1 MHAHTLTNMSP
12 RCSLRC
18 FALSVVL
25 LLAVVYTE
33 VSAFAIRS
41 SFNTTRTPALDL
53 AVDES
58 LQLEV
63 RHDFKTPYN
72 LKANTSNKNNE
83 VPASTTDL
91 PHSSNASATAFI
103 EMTTTIKYNPDVIA
117 ETVSNNMT
125 AKNNISERSV
135 LKENSTLYLY
145 TNTTKATIVSEVVTI
160 TENYTTRNYLE
171 LSGSTQQPA
180 DTDNSMSLSVENI
193 NVRAL
198 NDTFDD
204 LSTALNDTVEQIA
217 AKDQL
222 ALKYAQ
228 NVNTLAEKN
237 ISLLPIVNS
246 SDYDDITTNF
256 TSRRKYTV
264 IDRIMKISKNE
275 TTAPTDKYEN
285 KAESLVTL
293 TSATSEEV
301 LRRVATEYPTVTT
314 PMPRL
319 DVVSGTTSYPDILVT
334 QEIENIT
341 NSFEVSIQKPKFESV
356 SSKRAGFLNYSSKS
370 KQNESTIENI
380 TTESAYRDHTTIAIE
395 NNFETFTGRNVAGVS
410 KSQSYLD
417 EDAIKEEML
426 QETSL
431 KNNEEMAQQN
441 RDGRI
446 NDTDT
451 TFSFLEQF
459 GFFTSTQDLEGT
471 VQTNTEEIIN
481 TKPSQDKGKSTIV
494 YTVSPNY
501 KPMKK
506 LEIQPP
512 KQFVRDPDDNSWRNE
527 SISSLG
533 IVFKPKNSSKPFTQV
548 LKNKTETEWS
558 NLLSRDNKSD
568 VPDLRERL
576 EKIAQRRK
584 TKKKKTDFFGNV
596 IYSDYEETNSSEEV
610 TNTRNIDITNTVES
624 ILEDTTILNVLTE
637 TVKELSTLTLT
648 TTPTTSTSTTSAT
661 TAAAAVPDTTHSKI
675 SGNNTSPA
683 TTTQIKVSSKLLNRT
698 KEIVAKKG
706 KYNSSVTDKERK
718 NFNVFDYYD
727 ISNEDESEYL
737 QMAKL
742 ELKKYSVP
750 TYLTQRPFVTPPPL
764 PYRLTK
770 PETQSMPERKATI
783 QYFPPRIN
791 TQQPKPNRFDNDV
804 KVKTKSHTKL
814 SSPKEV
820 TSFTLTN
827 APDTPL
833 GKYSS
838 RYHEEQH
845 HGHPPLV
852 NTMTPSETPNAYNA
866 QDYTRYLLHTEPPRI
881 PTEQGTRSRAYE
893 HTEGFHR
900 ASYVMKN
907 YKDFIEQAAKDYDYE
922 RDAGLMTYTPPP
934 APVRG
939 VTISDLLAQE
949 RDRPN
954 ANFNEDYDA
963 KFRKDVLQRF
973 VDNFNHN
980 DARYRANFPVLYN
993 NTVMHA
999 TAAGTGEAAA
1009 ASRAFLKGLYS
1020 PVKARAGYARREP
1033 YDPACDNVTV
1043 ELSPAYELHYYVPEQ
1058 EEKEEIDSKPVS

>member
-1 MHAHTLTNMSP
+1 MHAYTFTNMSP
-12 RCSLRC
+12 RCSLRS
-18 FALSVVL
+18 FALSVVV
-25 LLAVVYTE
+25 LLAVICTE

-41 SFNTTRTPALDL
+41 SFNTTSTPALDL

-63 RHDFKTPYN
+63 RRDFKIPN
-72 LKANTSNKNNE
+72 DLKAETSKKSNE
-83 VPASTTDL
+83 VPAFTTDL
-91 PHSSNASATAFI
+91 PHSSNASTSTFTQI
-103 EMTTTIKYNPDVIA
+103 TTTMKYNSDVIA
-117 ETVSNNMT
+117 EAIRNNMT
-125 AKNNISERSV
+125 TKNNLSERSV
-135 LKENSTLYLY
+135 LKVNNTVNFDTDTTKTPIVSEPVAITENST
-145 TNTTKATIVSEVVTI
+145 AQ
-160 TENYTTRNYLE
+160 NYLNVTAT
-171 LSGSTQQPA
+171 TQQPA
-180 DTDNSMSLSVENI
+180 DMDNSMSLSVEKI

-204 LSTALNDTVEQIA
+204 LSTELNNTVKQIA
-217 AKDQL
+217 ARDQL
-222 ALKYAQ
+222 ANKSTQ

-237 ISLLPIVNS
+237 ISLSPIVNS

-264 IDRIMKISKNE
+264 IDRILKLSKNE
-275 TTAPTDKYEN
+275 TAAPADN
-285 KAESLVTL
+285 KAESLVSL
-293 TSATSEEV
+293 TSTTSDEV

-319 DVVSGTTSYPDILVT
+319 DFVPGTTSYPDILVT

-341 NSFEVSIQKPKFESV
+341 NSFEVSIQKPKFESL
-356 SSKRAGFLNYSSKS
+356 SSKRAGFLNHSSKS
-370 KQNESTIENI
+370 KQNESTGENV
-380 TTESAYRDHTTIAIE
+380 TTETAYRDHTTIALE
-395 NNFETFTGRNVAGVS
+395 NNFDAYTGPNVAGIS

-441 RDGRI
+441 HEGSI

-481 TKPSQDKGKSTIV
+481 TKPSQDKSKSTIV

-558 NLLSRDNKSD
+558 NLLSRDSKSD

-584 TKKKKTDFFGNV
+584 TKKNKTDFFGNV

-610 TNTRNIDITNTVES
+610 TNNRNIDFTQTVES
-624 ILEDTTILNVLTE
+624 ILEDTTIPNVLSE
-637 TVKELSTLTLT
+637 TVKELSTLGLT
-648 TTPTTSTSTTSAT
+648 TTPTTSTTPAT
-661 TAAAAVPDTTHSKI
+661 TAAAAVHETTESKI
-675 SGNNTSPA
+675 NISSTA
-683 TTTQIKVSSKLLNRT
+683 TTTQLKVSSKVLNRT
-698 KEIVAKKG
+698 KETLSKKG
-706 KYNSSVTDKERK
+706 KYNSSATDKERK
-718 NFNVFDYYD
+718 YFNVFDYYD
-727 ISNEDESEYL
+727 IPNEDESEYL
-737 QMAKL
+737 QLAKL

-750 TYLTQRPFVTPPPL
+750 NYVTQRPLVTTTPL
-764 PYRLTK
+764 PYRFTK
-770 PETQSMPERKATI
+770 PETMSMPERKATI

-804 KVKTKSHTKL
+804 KAKIKSHTKI

-838 RYHEEQH
+838 RYQEDQRNV
-845 HGHPPLV
+845 HPTHV
-852 NTMTPSETPNAYNA
+852 NTMTPIEAPNMYNA
-866 QDYTRYLLHTEPPRI
+866 NDYTRYLSHTEPPRI
-881 PTEQGTRSRAYE
+881 PSEQKTRFGTND

-900 ASYVMKN
+900 ASYMMKN

-934 APVRG
+934 APARG

-954 ANFNEDYDA
+954 TNFNEDYDA

-980 DARYRANFPVLYN
+980 DARYQANFPVLYN
-993 NTVMHA
+993 NTVMHVNM
-999 TAAGTGEAAA
+999 AGNGEAAA

-1020 PVKARAGYARREP
+1020 PVKPRSGYARREP

-1058 EEKEEIDSKPVS
+1058 EEKEEIESKPVS